1 MAAFRGLTSEVGP
14 RARTAQVVVFTCGL
28 AVAWII
34 VLFASTRLP
43 VDLTVVLLILLTVV
57 VAIALFTAPALA
69 VIAALITVVLV
80 NWYLVPPYQ
89 TFAIA
94 STDNVVA
101 LTVFALVAAVASLL
115 VGASSQARSRARE
128 SESQAGIIRTV
139 VTTEESPSEALER
152 VRAALDLAALE
163 LLKSSGRSWAP
174 VATAGSASKVSDVH
188 VAIALDVYIQGEY
201 RLVGYGQERFA
212 EDPDFIESLA
222 AAAVRSYESEQL
234 RTEQQRAVELE
245 AIDRA
250 RTALL
255 ASVGHDLRT
264 PLSSLR
270 LAVDTL
276 RSSESLLD
284 EQSTDELLGTV
295 DESTRRLDELI
306 TNMLDLSRLE
316 AGVLLVKVQP
326 VALDEVV
333 ARATLSWPA
342 SVTRIDV
349 PEHLPPVE
357 ADETLLER
365 IIENLVSNAVRHGA
379 ADELTPVEIVAR
391 AIDGTLSLTICDHGP
406 GLHRQTPSGR
416 APLTAS
422 GTADRSSGLGLAI
435 VVAFSDAMNVP
446 VDFEQTTGGG
456 LTVRLTLEMAQP

>member
-14 RARTAQVVVFTCGL
+14 RARTVQVVVFTCGL

-163 LLKSSGRSWAP
+163 LLRSSGRSWTP
-174 VATAGSASKVSDVH
+174 VATAGISSKTSDIE

-212 EDPDFIESLA
+212 EDPHFIESLG
-222 AAAVRSYESEQL
+222 AAAVRSYESEQM
-234 RTEQQRAVELE
+234 RTEQQRAIALE
-245 AIDRA
+245 GIDRA

-270 LAVDTL
+270 LAVDAL
-276 RSSESLLD
+276 RSTESALD
-284 EQSTDELLGTV
+284 ADATGELLETV
-295 DESTRRLDELI
+295 DASTRRLDELI

-316 AGVLLVKVQP
+316 AGVLLAKVQP

-333 ARATLSWPA
+333 ARATLSWSA
-342 SVTRIDV
+342 DVTRIDV
-349 PEHLPPVE
+349 AEDLPHVG

-365 IIENLVSNAVRHGA
+365 MIENIVSNALRHGGVTA
-379 ADELTPVEIVAR
+379 TDPVDVIAR
-391 AIDGTLSLTICDHGP
+391 AVDGTVVLTIADHGP
-406 GLHRQTPSGR
+406 GLGQHIQSGR
-416 APLTAS
+416 APLTGS
-422 GTADRSSGLGLAI
+422 GTADSSSGLGLAI
-435 VVAFSDAMNVP
+435 VVAFGDAMKVP
-446 VDFEQTTGGG
+446 VDFDTTSGGG
-456 LTVRLTLEMAQP
+456 LTVRFTLLAVES

>member
-1 MAAFRGLTSEVGP
+1 L
-14 RARTAQVVVFTCGL
+14 VFTCGL
-28 AVAWII
+28 VISWLI

-57 VAIALFTAPALA
+57 VAIALFTVPVLA
-69 VIAALITVVLV
+69 VLGALVTVVLV

-89 TFAIA
+89 TFAIP
-94 STDNVVA
+94 STENLVA
-101 LTVFALVAAVASLL
+101 LTVFALVAAVASFL
-115 VGASSQARSRARE
+115 VGASSRARSQAKE

-152 VRAALDLAALE
+152 VRTALDLVALE
-163 LLKSSGRSWAP
+163 LLKSAGKSWTP
-174 VATAGSASKVSDVH
+174 VATAGNSSASREHRS
-188 VAIALDVYIQGEY
+188 AITLDVYVQGEY

-212 EDPDFIESLA
+212 EDPAFIESLA
-222 AAAVRSYESEQL
+222 AAAVRSYESEQM
-234 RTEQQRAVELE
+234 RAEQQRALELE
-245 AIDRA
+245 SIDRA

-276 RSSESLLD
+276 RSTEYQLD
-284 EQSTDELLGTV
+284 ETSTSELLETV

-316 AGVLLVKVQP
+316 AGVLLVKMQP
-326 VALDEVV
+326 VSLDAVV
-333 ARATLSWPA
+333 ARATLSWPPH
-342 SVTRIDV
+342 VTRVDV
-349 PEHLPPVE
+349 AEELPLVS

-365 IIENLVSNAVRHGA
+365 VIENVVSNALRHGA
-379 ADELTPVEIVAR
+379 AHAANPAEVVAR
-391 AIDGTLSLTICDHGP
+391 QIGDRIILTISDHGP
-406 GLHRQTPSGR
+406 GLRTRTPSGR
-416 APLTAS
+416 APLTAA
-422 GTADRSSGLGLAI
+422 GTADSSSGLGLAI

-446 VDFEQTTGGG
+446 LGFDTTPGGG
-456 LTVRLTLEMAQP
+456 LTVRLELRAAST